1 MTANLRLCQVVLRKV
16 GLRSVPSALADVCN
30 TLQELDLDENKD
42 LQVCEDSLALL
53 RQLRELQ
60 MLSLCKEHGR

>member
-1 MTANLRLCQVVLRKV
+1 
-16 GLRSVPSALADVCN
+16 VPSALADVCN